1 MPATPPDAA
10 TQSRVAFPS
19 RRVTLIVLSIL
30 TLPYV
35 LGLLAAALL
44 SFASLLVFPGESK
57 DPVAW
62 IGFLAYCASPIP
74 FVIGIFGGWL
84 GFFLKRY
91 RLTLIL
97 AMLPLVETIL
107 FVIAYIALE
116 SFLQ

>member
-1 MPATPPDAA
+1 MIV
-10 TQSRVAFPS
+10 RKVERGAFPS
-19 RRVTLIVLSIL
+19 RRVTLIILSIL

-35 LGLLAAALL
+35 LGLIAAALL
-44 SFASLLVFPGESK
+44 SFTSLLIFPGESK

-97 AMLPLVETIL
+97 AMLPLAETIL
-107 FVIAYIALE
+107 FVISYATL
-116 SFLQ
+116 SSLL

>member
-1 MPATPPDAA
+1 MIVRKVERT
-10 TQSRVAFPS
+10 AFPS

-35 LGLLAAALL
+35 LGLLATALL

-97 AMLPLVETIL
+97 AMLPLAETIL
-107 FVIAYIALE
+107 FVISYATL
-116 SFLQ
+116 SSLL